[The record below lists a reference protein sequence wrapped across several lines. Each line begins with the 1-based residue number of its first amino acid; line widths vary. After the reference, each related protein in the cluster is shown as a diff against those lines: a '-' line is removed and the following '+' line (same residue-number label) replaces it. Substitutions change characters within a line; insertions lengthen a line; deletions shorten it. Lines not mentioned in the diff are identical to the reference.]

1 MTDTSG
7 DPFVAEEFERLRPHL
22 RSVAYRVLGSL
33 TEAEDAVQE
42 AWLRLHRS
50 DRAEI
55 DNLGGWLTTVV
66 ARVSLTLLKA
76 RRSRRESGLADLAE
90 CLPDPIVTPVDST
103 PSPEEA
109 VLLADSL
116 GLALLVVLDTLT
128 PTERLTFVLH
138 DMFGVGYD
146 EIARMVERSPEA
158 ARKAASRARR
168 RVRGSGAVPD
178 PDPARQRAVVDAF
191 LAATRDGDIAGL
203 VRVLAPDVVLRADT
217 GILRVVA
224 GAPAVAQQ
232 AAVFRRLAHDTR
244 PVLVNGVA
252 GLANGAAVMAFTV
265 RDGLITEIDI
275 LGDKERLARLDLTF
289 PDDETLPEGAR

>member
-1 MTDTSG
+1 MPDISES
-7 DPFVAEEFERLRPHL
+7 FLAEEFERLRPHL

-33 TEAEDAVQE
+33 TEADDAVQE

-66 ARVSLTLLKA
+66 GRVSLNLLKA
-76 RRSRRESGLADLAE
+76 RKGRRESSLTEAME
-90 CLPDPIVTPVDST
+90 SLPDPIVTAADGV
-103 PSPEEA
+103 PSPEES

-146 EIARMVERSPEA
+146 EISRMVGRSPEA
-158 ARKAASRARR
+158 TRKAASRARL

-178 PDPARQRAVVDAF
+178 PDLPRQRKVVDAF
-191 LAATRDGDIAGL
+191 LAAAREGDIEGL
-203 VRVLAPDVVLRADT
+203 VRVLDPDVLLRADT
-217 GILRVVA
+217 GVLRIVA
-224 GAPAVAQQ
+224 GAPAVAQH
-232 AAVFRRLAHDTR
+232 ASLFRSLAHNTR

-265 RDGLITEIDI
+265 RDGLITEINI

-289 PDDETLPEGAR
+289 LDEPQSLS